1 MTFRKQSGG
10 QRTLVFYR
18 ANKRARGAQN
28 ASFRLKIGPER
39 ESGDNFTPE
48 TRTGAGGGGG
58 GARKVATRRPSGKE
72 ALFSRTRSFAS
83 PARTHDTN
91 TNRNRFPGPGGKPI
105 GNLLTPQTSD
115 LCDFLK
121 KLNMFFANF

>member
-18 ANKRARGAQN
+18 ANKRARGPQN
-28 ASFRLKIGPER
+28 AFFRPKIGPER

-48 TRTGAGGGGG
+48 ARTGAGAGG

-72 ALFSRTRSFAS
+72 ALFSRPRSFAS

-105 GNLLTPQTSD
+105 GNLLTPKTSD
-115 LCDFLK
+115 MY
-121 KLNMFFANF
+121 NIVYT